1 MEPYTRSGSVKV
13 RSWGSKPF
21 GELSPR
27 RDFFEVLHYSRNHDN
42 LVDLHLRHF
51 DPGYAVLPRPLE
63 LEALGGEGDPSRLLP
78 RPDLY
83 HDQLHWRDVVGE
95 VEPIGKRKPGPFSS
109 KSSRLLQMPIWWVVF
124 GLMPTE
130 RNVGRQF
137 GASSSLFKR
146 SITTPV
152 PASVG
157 FRAEPRLAPA
167 LESGDLNQMH

>member
-109 KSSRLLQMPIWWVVF
+109 KSAPANANLVGGIWF
-124 GLMPTE
+124 DANRKE
-130 RNVGRQF
+130 RGPAIWGEFITIQEVYNDPCTGFRGIQGR
-137 GASSSLFKR
+137 
-146 SITTPV
+146 TPV
-152 PASVG
+152 GPG
-157 FRAEPRLAPA
+157 L
-167 LESGDLNQMH
+167 GKW